1 MHRWNLPRCSS
12 LSQWQLF
19 FFSCW
24 FLSLVWLESSIC
36 SCFVSFILSSR
47 YFLVDRVCG
56 RVHFDFAK
64 MLRFIVA
71 STLLSALIWA
81 IPGHANAATKVDGV
95 SKSGA
100 PLFQSETLQ
109 LTTESLSHLDQNHS
123 ALFDFGQNETDL
135 KPRTWGAWV
144 HCKVFPGDLL
154 WPLPFVWDLFDR
166 LLGGALI
173 KTVPLAAS
181 CYSSWSEYDRNE
193 CETISEQWSDSHLQ
207 YV

>member
-1 MHRWNLPRCSS
+1 MATL
-12 LSQWQLF
+12 L
-19 FFSCW
+19 FSCW
-24 FLSLVWLESSIC
+24 FLFTRVVGEQDLQC
-36 SCFVSFILSSR
+36 SFSFLLYCRRGNSSR
-47 YFLVDRVCG
+47 RSRVGACTLDSVTMVHSILVG
-56 RVHFDFAK
+56 
-64 MLRFIVA
+64 
-71 STLLSALIWA
+71 TLFSALIWA
-81 IPGHANAATKVDGV
+81 TPGHANAATKVDGV

-109 LTTESLSHLDQNHS
+109 LTAESLSHLDRNHS

-135 KPRTWGAWV
+135 KPRTWGAWA

-166 LLGGALI
+166 LLGGTLI

-193 CETISEQWSDSHLQ
+193 CETISEQWTDSHLQ
-207 YV
+207 YVYPKKI